1 MTESISQKASLVAQ
15 VIEDVSYEPFAN
27 QQFQAE
33 LVGTGKEPHYKDSG
47 YFAFSDLVPGDYQLR
62 IVAERFQTQQLPITI
77 PSAPIVFVPG
87 EKKLPKLLERIV
99 FDQPGDNELV
109 VVVKTVNAPGKLIT
123 FDAVTLPR
131 PINVGALVLVNGS
144 KLKLDARL
152 DAGTI
157 ASARLDSV
165 AGVAPDAIVRIVRD
179 RSIRLRFDPYYP
191 APAELTRIVGAVS
204 LKNQPGVPLENALV
218 RITKV
223 DGKAVTV
230 ADVSGAR
237 IASVLLGGN
246 KVILG
251 TESDI
256 QTTANARG
264 DYNLYFRRAD
274 FPNVTLEA
282 SLTGFKKISADIT
295 INPLARN
302 PADFELEKT

>member
-1 MTESISQKASLVAQ
+1 MTESISQKTSLVAQ
-15 VIEDVSYEPFAN
+15 VIEDVSYEPLAD
-27 QQFQAE
+27 QRFQAE
-33 LVGTGKEPHYKDSG
+33 LVGTGKAPHYKDSG
-47 YFAFSDLVPGDYQLR
+47 YFAFGDLLPGDYQLR
-62 IVAERFQTQQLPITI
+62 IVADRFQTQQLPVTI
-77 PSAPIVFVPG
+77 PAAPVVFVPG
-87 EKKLPKLLERIV
+87 EKKLPKLLERII
-99 FDQPGDNELV
+99 FAQPGDNELV
-109 VVVKTVNAPGKLIT
+109 VIVKTVNAPSKLIT

-144 KLKLDARL
+144 KLTLDARL
-152 DAGTI
+152 DAGTV

-165 AGVAPDAIVRIVRD
+165 AGIAPDAIVRIVRD

-204 LKNQPGVPLENALV
+204 LNNQPGVPLENALV

-230 ADVSGAR
+230 ADVDGAR
-237 IASVLLGGN
+237 IASVILGAN

-264 DYNLYFRRAD
+264 DYNLYFSRAD

-282 SLTGFKKISADIT
+282 SLAGFKKISADVT

-302 PADFELEKT
+302 LADFELEKT